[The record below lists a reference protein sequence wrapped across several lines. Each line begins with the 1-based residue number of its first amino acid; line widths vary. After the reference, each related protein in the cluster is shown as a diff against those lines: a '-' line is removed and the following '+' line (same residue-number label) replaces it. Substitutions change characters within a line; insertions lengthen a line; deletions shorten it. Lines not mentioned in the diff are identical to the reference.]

1 MSIRRLCMALIVL
14 MALVAPVNA
23 QDEMTNTLTFN
34 NLSLSFE
41 ATLATGVTV
50 EQVAA
55 TPVSDN
61 QPFFESAPAHTQFT
75 LLNYAGLVDDPSAAI
90 LQPRLQMFNTADF
103 AQYSFF
109 ADQLAQLETLLK
121 DQPDLSPYMAASMP
135 GQSAE
140 NLPYLPAVNAAQ
152 VFRAHAHYL
161 ETGDWRGVAYLTYFS
176 QAMMP
181 VREGEVFY
189 TFQGISADE
198 QHYLAATLPVRAG
211 LSDPGAVTDDYPA
224 YLQQLV
230 DQLNA
235 QSQSDFTPDL
245 DTLDALVTSV
255 AVQ

>member
-161 ETGDWRGVAYLTYFS
+161 ETGDWRMITGYLKQVFRKKNIVGFDIVEFAPIRDLKAPGFLVAKLYYKL
-176 QAMMP
+176 
-181 VREGEVFY
+181 
-189 TFQGISADE
+189 
-198 QHYLAATLPVRAG
+198 
-211 LSDPGAVTDDYPA
+211 LSYKFH
-224 YLQQLV
+224 
-230 DQLNA
+230 
-235 QSQSDFTPDL
+235 S
-245 DTLDALVTSV
+245 
-255 AVQ
+255 